1 MPFELEDSTPAMLAS
16 INVRS
21 EKHGPDHLEPA
32 VDLAFQIRAKCLSA
46 KVCQLIVPTRI
57 PKDGPRLRFDL
68 PLVELLTVGKKQI

>member
-1 MPFELEDSTPAMLAS
+1 MPFELEDFTPAKLSS

-46 KVCQLIVPTRI
+46 KVCQRIAPIRAIKIV
-57 PKDGPRLRFDL
+57 LS
-68 PLVELLTVGKKQI
+68 